1 MVQVG
6 NTVHPVSPFDPGG
19 LDTVDSFLSLA
30 SAQGI
35 KWEHDMR
42 HLSKERKEMVAQ
54 IERFKHSPAI
64 LCEPLARA
72 PLMALS
78 RAAASW
84 ACCTC
89 KHLSRS
95 KSMFSSV
102 DAGPRLE
109 L

>member
-42 HLSKERKEMVAQ
+42 HLTRERKEMVAQ

-64 LCEPLARA
+64 LCEALARA

-78 RAAASW
+78 RGLLLAASISLVPSQ
-84 ACCTC
+84 CFPLLTQD
-89 KHLSRS
+89 LDLR
-95 KSMFSSV
+95 F
-102 DAGPRLE
+102 
-109 L
+109 

>member
-42 HLSKERKEMVAQ
+42 HLTKERKEMVEQ

-64 LCEPLARA
+64 LCAHP
-72 PLMALS
+72 
-78 RAAASW
+78 
-84 ACCTC
+84 
-89 KHLSRS
+89 
-95 KSMFSSV
+95 
-102 DAGPRLE
+102 GPCSIDGIFPGCRL
-109 L
+109 LGLL

>member
-1 MVQVG
+1 M
-6 NTVHPVSPFDPGG
+6 HPVSPFDPGG

-42 HLSKERKEMVAQ
+42 HLTRERKEMVAQ

-64 LCEPLARA
+64 LCARTLARD
-72 PLMALS
+72 PLMVLS
-78 RAAASW
+78 RAAVSW
-84 ACCTC
+84 ACCSC

-95 KSMFSSV
+95 KSMC
-102 DAGPRLE
+102 
-109 L
+109 

>member
-42 HLSKERKEMVAQ
+42 HLTKERKEMVAQ

-64 LCEPLARA
+64 LCEP
-72 PLMALS
+72 P
-78 RAAASW
+78 
-84 ACCTC
+84 
-89 KHLSRS
+89 
-95 KSMFSSV
+95 
-102 DAGPRLE
+102 GP
-109 L
+109 